1 MILVGSKALDIVL
14 GTTKAIKSDYDVV
27 SDKVE
32 PDCDTI
38 VLPKHIID
46 MIPNN
51 YGVATLDAL
60 YTLKC
65 SHLSFDVFWKK
76 HKNSVLFM
84 KSKGAKL
91 IKPLYDVLY
100 AHWCKVNTK
109 EHLSL
114 YKTKTEFFTDNVT
127 YVYDHD
133 YLHEL
138 VSCPNKP
145 AYTHCL
151 KDNCEVAIDKSKFDM
166 LSYEQKLRMFKEE
179 ITVIACE
186 RWLLNPKCI
195 GKHHWSQ
202 AYDMALHKTCVD
214 LTKNW
219 ASSFIV
225 ENLDFYAKA
234 DYSYFEYL
242 LSKLRPEVSE
252 MNIEDLGK
260 KLVVEY
266 NYQQAMD
273 GDDYRVEDDDW
284 GMLLFEHNGKY
295 GNVEIIDQHGGEDEG
310 SYAYT
315 VLSLDGVLYKIS
327 YNYYSYSGH
336 DYSCI
341 DCKIV
346 TKKTK
351 TIEVYE

>member
-14 GTTKAIKSDYDVV
+14 GTNKAINSDYDVV

-32 PDCDTI
+32 FDCDTI
-38 VLPKHIID
+38 VLPKHIVD

-65 SHLSFDVFWKK
+65 SHLSFDIFWKK

-91 IKPLYDVLY
+91 IKPLYDALY

-109 EHLSL
+109 QHLSL

-138 VSCPNKP
+138 VSYPNKP
-145 AYTHCL
+145 MYTHCL
-151 KDNCEVAIDKSKFDM
+151 KENCEVAIDKDKFDM
-166 LSYEQKLRMFKEE
+166 LPYDQKLRMFKEE

-195 GKHHWSQ
+195 GKYHWLQ

-242 LSKLRPEVSE
+242 LSKLNPEVIE
-252 MNIEDLGK
+252 MKIEDLK
-260 KLVVEY
+260 IKLEAEY
-266 NYQQAMD
+266 RKQYE
-273 GDDYRVEDDDW
+273 EDDDYDCTW
-284 GMLLFEHNGKY
+284 FYLLFEHNGKY
-295 GNVEIIDQHGGEDEG
+295 GNVEIIKQYGGEGEDEG

-315 VLSLDGVLYKIS
+315 VLSLDSVLYKIE
-327 YNYYSYSGH
+327 YHYYSYSGY

>member
-14 GTTKAIKSDYDVV
+14 GTNKAINSDYDVV

-32 PDCDTI
+32 LDCDTI

-65 SHLSFDVFWKK
+65 SHLSFDIFWKK
-76 HKNSVLFM
+76 HKNSVLFI

-114 YKTKTEFFTDNVT
+114 YKTKIEFFTDNVT

-138 VSCPNKP
+138 VSYPNKP
-145 AYTHCL
+145 VYTHCL
-151 KDNCEVAIDKSKFDM
+151 KENCEVAIDKDKFDV
-166 LSYEQKLRMFKEE
+166 LPYDQKLRMFKEE

-195 GKHHWSQ
+195 GKYHWLQ

-242 LSKLRPEVSE
+242 LSKLNPEVIE
-252 MNIEDLGK
+252 MKIEDLK
-260 KLVVEY
+260 IKLEAEY
-266 NYQQAMD
+266 RKQYE
-273 GDDYRVEDDDW
+273 EDDDYDCTW
-284 GMLLFEHNGKY
+284 FYLLFDHKGKY
-295 GNVEIIDQHGGEDEG
+295 GGVEIIEQHGGEDEG

-315 VLSLDGVLYKIS
+315 VLSLDGVLYKIE
-327 YNYYSYSGH
+327 YHYYSYSGY

-346 TKKTK
+346 NKKTK